1 MDIAALLIVIA
12 LVGLAVW
19 FVGQPL
25 RRGAAARARAADE
38 GRIADLRAARLAKYG
53 EIRDAEMDYRTGKL
67 SEEDWRVLDR
77 QLRAEAVDILHELD
91 TLAPGGADGH
101 GEEAATA
108 ADVAQAGSEPEA
120 QQPVGARG
128 PATIARP

>member
-1 MDIAALLIVIA
+1 MDVVALIIVIV
-12 LVGLAVW
+12 LVGLAVL

-25 RRGAAARARAADE
+25 RRGAMTRVREADE

-67 SEEDWRVLDR
+67 SEEDWRTLDR

-91 TLAPGGADGH
+91 TLTPGEPDEHEAPAP
-101 GEEAATA
+101 APA
-108 ADVAQAGSEPEA
+108 VPEHEDD
-120 QQPVGARG
+120 PV
-128 PATIARP
+128 ATIAER

>member
-1 MDIAALLIVIA
+1 MDVVALIIVIV
-12 LVGLAVW
+12 LVGLAVL

-25 RRGAAARARAADE
+25 RRGAMTRVREADE

-67 SEEDWRVLDR
+67 SEEDWRTLDR

-91 TLAPGGADGH
+91 TLTPGEPDELEAPAP
-101 GEEAATA
+101 ASA
-108 ADVAQAGSEPEA
+108 VPEHD
-120 QQPVGARG
+120 PV
-128 PATIARP
+128 ATIAER

>member
-1 MDIAALLIVIA
+1 MDVVALILVIA
-12 LVGLAVW
+12 LVGAAVW

-25 RRGAAARARAADE
+25 RRGAGTRARDADE
-38 GRIADLRAARLAKYG
+38 GRVADLRAARLAKYG

-91 TLAPGGADGH
+91 TLTPAGEDVLADDAVPPPAA
-101 GEEAATA
+101 GEEREPASESGII
-108 ADVAQAGSEPEA
+108 AG
-120 QQPVGARG
+120 R
-128 PATIARP
+128 